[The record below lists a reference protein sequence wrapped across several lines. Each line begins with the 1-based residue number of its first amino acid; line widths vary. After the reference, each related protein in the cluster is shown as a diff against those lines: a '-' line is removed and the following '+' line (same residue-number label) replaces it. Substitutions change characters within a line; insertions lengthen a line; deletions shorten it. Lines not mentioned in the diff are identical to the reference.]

1 MSVSV
6 QSHIKRIKRVMSL
19 DKHTVTLRGAKSI
32 SHREV
37 TSESDSEGVD
47 RVGGLQ
53 MVRKVKMD

>member
-1 MSVSV
+1 
-6 QSHIKRIKRVMSL
+6 MSL